1 LVKTTVE
8 WSLPPIR
15 FENFGTPGA
24 YASWIRPEIFASY
37 LVTDLQDSARRDN
50 AAALGVQ
57 FDMQLQVMHR
67 LPMMFSLGFA
77 RGFGGSG
84 LGKNE
89 VMLSFQVL

>member
-1 LVKTTVE
+1 
-8 WSLPPIR
+8 
-15 FENFGTPGA
+15 
-24 YASWIRPEIFASY
+24 
-37 LVTDLQDSARRDN
+37 
-50 AAALGVQ
+50 
-57 FDMQLQVMHR
+57 MQLQVMHR